1 MNQQSFAEM
10 EYANKR
16 RQTRREQFLEQME
29 KLISW
34 KRLES
39 KIAPFYPNSGGPGG
53 PPYSLSA
60 MLRMHCMQLIYNLSD
75 PAMEDA
81 LYEIESMR
89 LKCAR

>member
-29 KLISW
+29 KLIPW

-39 KIAPFYPNSGGPGG
+39 KIAPFYPNSGGPGK
-53 PPYSLSA
+53 
-60 MLRMHCMQLIYNLSD
+60 RKT
-75 PAMEDA
+75 MEEGSDA
-81 LYEIESMR
+81 LMAERAKALVQSKVEHPFHWV
-89 LKCAR
+89 